1 VSSAPVPA
9 KAKDRDKKGTKAKKP
24 FWQMELGRK
33 KGAALDDEEVEHPP
47 FAPTLPRVNLL
58 PPAIRQSVALR
69 KVRRNLVAVV
79 VLLVIAVAGVWYLQ
93 GARIAEAEDRLAV
106 AEAEGDDLQAQ
117 VAALAPITVLA
128 TALENQKA
136 LVDATLASQPQ
147 SALVISQLAEAGR
160 EAADGNGITFSNVG
174 VTYEGIPA
182 AGGTLNPCPNPDPFG
197 TEATIGCITFNA
209 NAGDRTQVSRL
220 LEVLEADPLFV
231 GPYVTTTSVTLA
243 EEGGATGVTFA
254 GTAGV
259 SLDGLQTLLTPE
271 QIEALNAPPEPA
283 ATQEEGESE

>member
-1 VSSAPVPA
+1 MSSSTPAPA
-9 KAKDRDKKGTKAKKP
+9 KGKDKKGAKAKKP
-24 FWQMELGRK
+24 FWQMELGK
-33 KGAALDDEEVEHPP
+33 KKDADLADEEVEHPP
-47 FAPTLPRVNLL
+47 FVPTLPRVNLL
-58 PPAIRQSVALR
+58 PVGIRQSVAMR
-69 KVRRNLVAVV
+69 KVRRNLVVV
-79 VLLVIAVAGVWYLQ
+79 ALLLVVAIGGLWYLQ
-93 GARIAEAEDRLAV
+93 GSRIADAEARLAI
-106 AEAEGDDLQAQ
+106 AQAEGDDLQAQ

-147 SALVISQLAEAGR
+147 SALVISRLAEAGR

-174 VTYEGIPA
+174 VTYQGIPA
-182 AGGTLNPCPNPDPFG
+182 AGGTLNSCPNPDPFG

-209 NAGDRTQVSRL
+209 NAGDRAQVSRL

-243 EEGGATGVTFA
+243 EEGGASGVTFA

-259 SLDGLQTLLTPE
+259 SLDGLETLLTPE
-271 QIEALNAPPEPA
+271 QIEALTAPPQPA
-283 ATQEEGESE
+283 TTQEEGESQ